1 MNLYHLSI
9 SFAPLSNILQA
20 CCFRIRYDSMPVCR
34 KGGSINLSLLRLSNR
49 MAILV
54 YFDPLDT
61 YKLGHSSNAM
71 PTIVH
76 FEIPADDVERSKKF
90 YSDLFGWKIE
100 KWSGSTDIGMDYWT
114 INTTD
119 EKGNKALGGGM
130 MKRQGPQ
137 QPIINHIDVKSVD
150 EYSSKIQ
157 QLGGKVHVP
166 KTAVPGM
173 GYFAICIDTENNAFG
188 IWETNES
195 AK

>member
-1 MNLYHLSI
+1 
-9 SFAPLSNILQA
+9 
-20 CCFRIRYDSMPVCR
+20 
-34 KGGSINLSLLRLSNR
+34 
-49 MAILV
+49 
-54 YFDPLDT
+54 
-61 YKLGHSSNAM
+61 M

-76 FEIPADDVERSKKF
+76 FEIPADDVERSKRF

-100 KWSGSTDIGMDYWT
+100 KWSGSNSIGMDYWT

-137 QPIINHIDVKSVD
+137 QPITNYIDVKSID
-150 EYSSKIQ
+150 EYSSKVQ

-173 GYFAICIDTENNAFG
+173 GYFAICLDTENNAFG
-188 IWETNES
+188 IWETNEG